1 MWFVL
6 ILNNFVLQQWKMR
19 ILSSCHFLTMVE
31 KMHSLLSMMVTAV
44 RVNNIIDQSGSDIG
58 SSYFQV
64 AQSQNTP
71 ASMFISDY

>member
-1 MWFVL
+1 
-6 ILNNFVLQQWKMR
+6 
-19 ILSSCHFLTMVE
+19 
-31 KMHSLLSMMVTAV
+31 MHSLLSMMVTAV

-64 AQSQNTP
+64 AQLQNTP